1 MIIIVAMS
9 FRAKKIFKKQKKNIK
24 EIKENT
30 VSKIELRSSST
41 KFNKFFTDLDDRTQ
55 RTLLIC
61 SEIMKKDWDLVYSKM
76 IEAARERGMTL
87 TLDDM
92 PEVLLTYL
100 DQDETVEVLREIND
114 RPAEEGDDQ

>member
-1 MIIIVAMS
+1 MGGGQDTWDIVGG
-9 FRAKKIFKKQKKNIK
+9 
-24 EIKENT
+24 
-30 VSKIELRSSST
+30 
-41 KFNKFFTDLDDRTQ
+41 
-55 RTLLIC
+55 
-61 SEIMKKDWDLVYSKM
+61 
-76 IEAARERGMTL
+76 GMTL